1 MTRKPAFI
9 AILLLAACHSVQAQ
23 TSAEKRVPCGTPSP
37 ADGWR
42 TYVDRIH
49 GFCFRYPSS
58 YKRLIN
64 AKNQAIKFQSLH
76 SDAFIFVWFEDK
88 PFDLQ
93 RFAETAPTGVESPP
107 SPVHVGEYTF
117 YYYGPGGGGVSYPDG
132 YFFNLRG
139 KTLYITFDGPYIN
152 DKTPSAETKSL
163 ERKLLATFRLFG
175 D

>member
-1 MTRKPAFI
+1 MRTKPAFI

-42 TYVDRIH
+42 TYVERIH

-58 YKRLIN
+58 YKRLLN
-64 AKNQAIKFQSLH
+64 AKNQATEFRTSH
-76 SDAFIFVWFEDK
+76 SDAFILVRFEDN

-93 RFAETAPTGVESPP
+93 RFGETAPSGSESPP
-107 SPVHVGEYTF
+107 SPVQVGEYTF
-117 YYYGPGGGGVSYPDG
+117 YYYGAGGGGVDYPDK

-139 KTLYITFDGPYIN
+139 
-152 DKTPSAETKSL
+152 
-163 ERKLLATFRLFG
+163 
-175 D
+175 